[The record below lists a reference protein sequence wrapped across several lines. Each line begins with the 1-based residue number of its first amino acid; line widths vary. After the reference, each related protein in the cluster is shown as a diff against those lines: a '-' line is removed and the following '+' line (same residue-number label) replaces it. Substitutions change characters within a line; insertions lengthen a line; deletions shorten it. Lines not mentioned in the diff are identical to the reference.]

1 MKSFLKFLGVV
12 FLVFIIAG
20 FLPEKDRGSFIILVI
35 LLVFFYYGIQLI
47 RALIHFLNK

>member
-20 FLPEKDRGSFIILVI
+20 LLPDNLGSAFIFFVI
-35 LLVFFYYGIQLI
+35 ILVFFYYGIQLVK
-47 RALIHFLNK
+47 ALIHFLNK